1 MVPTGGRTYFEVPGR
16 QRTHPSQELIAAN
29 TELLLRRG
37 DYITPRTYITRIY
50 QLRGDSSVARR
61 VSVGFWVKTVLEP
74 RLRGGR
80 ERVNGIVFFHR
91 IRVYIKLCFSM
102 KLIHQTTAFCRPASQ
117 L

>member
-50 QLRGDSSVARR
+50 QLRGDI
-61 VSVGFWVKTVLEP
+61 W
-74 RLRGGR
+74 
-80 ERVNGIVFFHR
+80 
-91 IRVYIKLCFSM
+91 
-102 KLIHQTTAFCRPASQ
+102 
-117 L
+117 